1 MSTRGI
7 DTGTGRP
14 EDYISRVET
23 NPGLK
28 GNDAGPKMPDLR
40 NVRSEPPPQTKPRR
54 GSFLD
59 TVKEALKPGDIRAG
73 KASQGAW
80 EGQLMES
87 TSSMT
92 TGSHNQQKTTGWH
105 TASSGTQHQHH
116 NHQEDGTK
124 LFDAPL
130 SVPEHH
136 HARARHRSH
145 GVMDHLL
152 GRSRAHDDPSG
163 IIGSRRDRAA
173 LGGGSGTNTAKK
185 STGPPGGLNED
196 DDGSYTF
203 DVPRGSREDP
213 RRSAVDAVPRA
224 SALDMDEGVN
234 HAYSTRHHAKK
245 TSKDT
250 GGTQQSKNAASSS
263 QYLTDSGLY
272 E

>member
-23 NPGLK
+23 NTGLK
-28 GNDAGPKMPDLR
+28 GNDDGPKMPDLR

-92 TGSHNQQKTTGWH
+92 AGPHKQ
-105 TASSGTQHQHH
+105 SSKQTSSNHH
-116 NHQEDGTK
+116 HHQEDGTK

-136 HARARHRSH
+136 HARERHRSH

-173 LGGGSGTNTAKK
+173 LGSSSGTSTATKK

-224 SALDMDEGVN
+224 SALDMDEGMN
-234 HAYSTRHHAKK
+234 HAYSTRDHAKGA
-245 TSKDT
+245 SKDT
-250 GGTQQSKNAASSS
+250 GGAQQSKNAASSS